1 MHGWLSP
8 FTPPF
13 IYFADVSKLVHEE
26 VSNTS
31 AARLVG
37 SSPTVGIQYA
47 GIAQLAEY
55 CAYIAGVTGSS
66 PVISSRRS
74 YKQSL
79 NSLGI
84 RG

>member
-31 AARLVG
+31 AARFVG

-47 GIAQLAEY
+47 GIAQLAE
-55 CAYIAGVTGSS
+55 CHAYIVKVAGPS
-66 PVISSRRS
+66 PAISSRRS

-79 NSLGI
+79 NSLGV

>member
-26 VSNTS
+26 VSITS

-37 SSPTVGIQYA
+37 SSPTVGISCA
-47 GIAQLAEY
+47 GIAQVVEY
-55 CAYIAGVTGSS
+55 CAYIAVVAGPS
-66 PVISSRRS
+66 PAIS
-74 YKQSL
+74 
-79 NSLGI
+79 I
-84 RG
+84 